1 MSNYKIINTG
11 EDSFT
16 LSGEVNLSYVKHI
29 EQEGKQLFSS
39 CSNVKLT
46 VRDVTSFDSSIVALL
61 LSWQRFLIKS
71 DINFLLAIDQHNIE
85 LLLKSYNVAELFAYF
100 D

>member
-1 MSNYKIINTG
+1 M
-11 EDSFT
+11 
-16 LSGEVNLSYVKHI
+16 
-29 EQEGKQLFSS
+29 
-39 CSNVKLT
+39 KLT